1 MCHKASAKAKRRA
14 EKGLQNFRYR
24 LPSVEQRHTLFAKIY
39 LKKGHNIMKESG
51 MMKFVTS
58 FMYILFGLALML
70 WPRQVEN
77 VICTILA
84 VCVIVFGVLKLV
96 SYSITKVESRIMND
110 TNGFAAGISLVIFGI
125 FLWLKGTI
133 IIALIPFILG
143 FMITYKGLRRH
154 AECHQLQKIRL

>member
-1 MCHKASAKAKRRA
+1 
-14 EKGLQNFRYR
+14 
-24 LPSVEQRHTLFAKIY
+24 
-39 LKKGHNIMKESG
+39 MKESG

-110 TNGFAAGISLVIFGI
+110 TKVWKACRMSSTSKNSAMIP
-125 FLWLKGTI
+125 LKV
-133 IIALIPFILG
+133 
-143 FMITYKGLRRH
+143 
-154 AECHQLQKIRL
+154 C